1 MKLLIMYG
9 TTEGQTRK
17 IAHYVKDAAA
27 ERDCAVTICDST
39 NELLSV
45 EGFDAVI
52 IASSIHGGKYHAA
65 VAEYVKKY
73 AAQLNSIPSAFLSV
87 SLTAASDNKE
97 SWKELNEITDHFLKY
112 CGWKPTHTLQVAGA
126 LKYTEYDF
134 LKRMLMRMI
143 SQRAG
148 GSTDTKHDHEYTKW
162 DEIKAFVK
170 EFTQKQKTT

>member
-1 MKLLIMYG
+1 MKLLILYG

-17 IAHYVKDAAA
+17 IAHFVEEAAM
-27 ERDCAVTICDST
+27 ERNCMVTLCDSAK
-39 NELLSV
+39 ELLNPD
-45 EGFDAVI
+45 GFDAVI

-65 VAEYVKKY
+65 VAEYATKY
-73 AAQLNSIPSAFLSV
+73 AAQLNTMPTAFLSV
-87 SLTAASDNKE
+87 SLTAASDDKE
-97 SWKELNEITDHFLKY
+97 SWEELYEITDHFLKF

-134 LKRMLMRMI
+134 LKKMLMRLI
-143 SQRAG
+143 AQKSG

-170 EFTQKQKTT
+170 EFTDLKKAV